1 MRILPPILLL
11 IFIVAMVIVDAV
23 AGGPTFAP
31 PPYNLLGI
39 VLMIA
44 GLGIGIPA
52 ARHFERVRTNI
63 KTFNE
68 PTVMVTDGMFRWTRN
83 PMYLGMC
90 VLLLG
95 LAILVGTLLPLL
107 LAAAFAVIAD
117 RWYVRFE
124 ENAMRQKFGAAYDAY
139 ASRTRR
145 WL

>member
-1 MRILPPILLL
+1 MRVMSAGEGYRYLLSSVAAGDGHRSLTAPLIRYYTEKGCPP
-11 IFIVAMVIVDAV
+11 
-23 AGGPTFAP
+23 G
-31 PPYNLLGI
+31 YW
-39 VLMIA
+39 
-44 GLGIGIPA
+44 LGIGVHA
-52 ARHFERVRTNI
+52 ARHFERVKTNI

-68 PTVMVTDGMFRWTRN
+68 PTMMVTDGMFRWTRN

-95 LAILVGTLLPLL
+95 LAILLGTLLPLL
-107 LAAAFAVIAD
+107 LAVAFAVIAD

-124 ENAMRQKFGAAYDAY
+124 ENAMRRKFGAAYDAY